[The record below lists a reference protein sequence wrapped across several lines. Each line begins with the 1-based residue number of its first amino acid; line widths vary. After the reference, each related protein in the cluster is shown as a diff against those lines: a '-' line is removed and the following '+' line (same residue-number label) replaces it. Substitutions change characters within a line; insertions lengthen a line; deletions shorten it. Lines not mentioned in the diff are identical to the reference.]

1 MSEKLYKVVKAV
13 DLLDG
18 YDLVPERCLVFEDQ
32 DGDTDKVF
40 FPKDRTSI
48 IHDGVLYDWYGR
60 QVKIA
65 SGIKRIVEPFGHRLD
80 NYAYETY
87 LVEKEDG
94 RLAIA
99 DLSTI
104 SFSFYD
110 PNFSMSLHTKN
121 AILGNL
127 ILNRQE
133 LKCRDRSFEK
143 FFEQPIEDT
152 CFKVLNYAGKYKILL
167 GVSDKNVPKIHPLI
181 VFQPYIERHTGCMR
195 HLIFKDRTS
204 FLRCAPEGISSA
216 ICSTNF
222 LRKHLFISD
231 DGNKATTYLS
241 HGYDPVFDRIS
252 TDMEVLLHAKNSL
265 YVPWYY
271 DPEP

>member
-1 MSEKLYKVVKAV
+1 MSEKLYKVIEAV
-13 DLLDG
+13 DLFNE
-18 YDLVPERCLVFEDQ
+18 YNPIPERYLVFEDQ
-32 DGDTDKVF
+32 DGNTDKVF
-40 FPKDRTSI
+40 FPEDRTTLFFK
-48 IHDGVLYDWYGR
+48 GELYDWYGR

-65 SGIKRIVEPFGHRLD
+65 SDIKRIVEPFGHRLD
-80 NYAYETY
+80 NSAYETY
-87 LVEKEDG
+87 FVEKEDG

-104 SFSFYD
+104 SSSFYN
-110 PNFSMSLHTKN
+110 PNFSMPFHIKN
-121 AILGNL
+121 TILGNL
-127 ILNRQE
+127 LLDKQE
-133 LKCRDRSFEK
+133 LKCRDWSFEK

-167 GVSDKNVPKIHPLI
+167 GVSDKHVPKIHPLI
-181 VFQPYIERHTGCMR
+181 FFQPYIERHTGRMI
-195 HLIFKDRTS
+195 HLVFKDRTS
-204 FLRCAPEGISSA
+204 FLQCAPEGISSA

-222 LRKHLFISD
+222 LCKHLFISD